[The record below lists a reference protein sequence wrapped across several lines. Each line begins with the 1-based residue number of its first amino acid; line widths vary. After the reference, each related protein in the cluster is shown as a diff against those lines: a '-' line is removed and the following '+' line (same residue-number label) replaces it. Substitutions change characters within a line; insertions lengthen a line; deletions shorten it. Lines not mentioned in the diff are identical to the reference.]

1 LAVLLSVKL
10 HLILRSGRY
19 LRCSIIIIWHSALRN
34 VAELIQLKE
43 SHLARQEKASLI
55 RINCS
60 GSHHCRSIKAAAAS
74 LLSLPHT
81 SRATLQVKVGAVLL
95 ALPGQTL

>member
-1 LAVLLSVKL
+1 
-10 HLILRSGRY
+10 
-19 LRCSIIIIWHSALRN
+19 

-60 GSHHCRSIKAAAAS
+60 GSHHCRSIKAA
-74 LLSLPHT
+74 LPLAFSPGAHT
-81 SRATLQVKVGAVLL
+81 KSHVMQVKVGAVLL